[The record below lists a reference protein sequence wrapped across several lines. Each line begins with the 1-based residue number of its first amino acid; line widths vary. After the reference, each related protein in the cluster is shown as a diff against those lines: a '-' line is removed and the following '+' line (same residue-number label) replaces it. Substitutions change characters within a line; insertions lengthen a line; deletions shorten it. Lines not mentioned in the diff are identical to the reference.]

1 MALGVPQVFFFIDRV
16 PEVGKWFL
24 HRPFDVK
31 PSLTHTFSAQLLL
44 STSSKKVGLVPLKLT
59 ILHCGSV
66 SGDCDMDGYSKGFDF
81 FPSQETT

>member
-1 MALGVPQVFFFIDRV
+1 MALGVPQVFFFIGRI
-16 PEVGKWFL
+16 PEVGNRFL

-44 STSSKKVGLVPLKLT
+44 STSSKKVGLVKLT
-59 ILHCGSV
+59 ILHWGSV
-66 SGDCDMDGYSKGFDF
+66 SGGCDMDGCSKGFDF